1 MVEVWLW
8 FLNQVFCHHL
18 VLGLFW
24 GQCYVSLS
32 QSWGGGDS
40 LQIGHNSNCYIHH
53 LWNSCRFI
61 HILMCCCTCI
71 WSLGWLSLQVTCS
84 HLTLSLSLTVLGAV
98 NWLCL
103 RQPRPHEPS
112 SRKGVY
118 LNLGGDGE
126 WWMQKDVCKVCTVM
140 CTLEYY
146 TPPYSHSVV
155 QKSPDHQLL
164 SPPYHTIL
172 KQWRTKYSTY
182 CKWRWV
188 EAVKSWK
195 RM

>member
-1 MVEVWLW
+1 MSHWA
-8 FLNQVFCHHL
+8 N
-18 VLGLFW
+18 LG
-24 GQCYVSLS
+24 
-32 QSWGGGDS
+32 GGGDS

-126 WWMQKDVCKVCTVM
+126 WWMQKDVCKSVYCNVYFRVLYTTLQSFSCTKVPRPPTSIT
-140 CTLEYY
+140 TLSYNIEAMKNK
-146 TPPYSHSVV
+146 V
-155 QKSPDHQLL
+155 Q
-164 SPPYHTIL
+164 YIL
-172 KQWRTKYSTY
+172 
-182 CKWRWV
+182 
-188 EAVKSWK
+188 
-195 RM
+195 